1 MQERKKTLKLVGE
14 EGHSPARV
22 RVERILPKQQMGS
35 RRQSPFHSDRQRAS
49 GENQLEGYT
58 DPHSADSDDG
68 KPPSPERLPLPASA
82 HEQRVMEILTE
93 LQRQSADLL
102 QEVKFIGGRLKK
114 LEESP
119 VDRYSRHLYPREE
132 YAMCA
137 LDEIVTLLELPLTTM
152 EMFENSEKTL
162 KESSETRFAL
172 QQKLSRFG
180 GVAVK
185 EVVRDIVN
193 GCMVNRIQLL
203 FSMHGRKGKAPFRS
217 TALCDVMIGAIQ
229 SRLPAENLR
238 TIERTISRHL
248 IGAVD
253 RDGGRKERRK

>member
-1 MQERKKTLKLVGE
+1 MEVNFLVKNTDLKSIHNMAMSSFFE
-14 EGHSPARV
+14 
-22 RVERILPKQQMGS
+22 
-35 RRQSPFHSDRQRAS
+35 FF
-49 GENQLEGYT
+49 
-58 DPHSADSDDG
+58 
-68 KPPSPERLPLPASA
+68 PLLA

-172 QQKLSRFG
+172 VGFF
-180 GVAVK
+180 
-185 EVVRDIVN
+185 
-193 GCMVNRIQLL
+193 L
-203 FSMHGRKGKAPFRS
+203 FSSPSFRF
-217 TALCDVMIGAIQ
+217 CF
-229 SRLPAENLR
+229 
-238 TIERTISRHL
+238 
-248 IGAVD
+248 
-253 RDGGRKERRK
+253 